1 MQKTTPPPL
10 EQQLGMCLYLTG
22 SEGVGGSIKNEAED
36 FIVDEIPLLPAVRD
50 DGRFLICK
58 VTSRNWETN
67 RLIREISRRLQIS
80 RKRIGFAG
88 TKDKRGVTS
97 QYISFEDVSADSVSS
112 LQLSDTTI
120 EAVQRSSR
128 SLSLGDLQ
136 GNSFHIRIRECNFSG
151 STLLEKAERIVSEL
165 TAAGGFPNFFGIQR
179 FGSLRPNTH
188 LVGLKIVKKDFEGAV
203 HAYAGTPSDRESDEV
218 REARKLFDGGAPAG
232 EVLRSMP
239 RVMVFERILLSH
251 LASNPGDFVGALRE
265 LPQNLLMMF
274 VHALQGKLFNEMIS
288 ERIRNALPL
297 DRAIDGD
304 VVLAA
309 TQEHLPDRERQIRVS
324 SINIDA
330 VNRQIAMGNG
340 FVSGALF
347 GSDSVYAGGLQGKI
361 EEDVVANN
369 HLSAQD
375 FIVPEI
381 AECSS
386 TGSRREILAPVKS
399 IRMHEEGND
408 LLLEFSLFRGSY
420 ATSLLR
426 EIMK

>member
-1 MQKTTPPPL
+1 MR
-10 EQQLGMCLYLTG
+10 LYLTG
-22 SEGVGGSIKNEAED
+22 SEGIGGSIKNEAED
-36 FIVDEIPLLPAVRD
+36 FIVDEIPLLPAVHD
-50 DGRFLICK
+50 GGRFLICK

-97 QYISFEDVSADSVSS
+97 QYMSFEDVSTDSVSS
-112 LQLSDTTI
+112 LQLNDMTI

-136 GNSFHIRIRECNFSG
+136 GNSFHIRIRECSFSG
-151 STLLEKAERIVSEL
+151 NTLLEKAEMIVSEL

-188 LVGLKIVKKDFEGAV
+188 LVGLKIVKRDFEGAV

-239 RVMVFERILLSH
+239 RVMVFERILLGH

-265 LPQNLLMMF
+265 LPKNLLMMF

-288 ERIRNALPL
+288 ERIMNGLPL
-297 DRAIDGD
+297 NTAIDGD

-309 TQEHLPDRERQIRVS
+309 TGERLPDRERQIHVS

-340 FVSGALF
+340 FVSSVLF
-347 GSDSVYAGGLQGKI
+347 GSDSVYAGGLHGKI
-361 EEDVVANN
+361 EEGVVANN
-369 HLSAQD
+369 DLSRQD

-386 TGSRREILAPVKS
+386 TGTRREILAPVKS
-399 IRMHEEGND
+399 IRMRAEGND
-408 LLLEFSLFRGSY
+408 LLLEFDLFRGSY